1 MNKCSNELINV
12 ISYNLRII
20 HEYFQPKSSR
30 KIVTF
35 SLGREN
41 NIISIS
47 EMSIARSGQGLI
59 FFFLQLLFLF
69 LWETL
74 PLDNVGTRLHG
85 YKVKVCSLGWEK
97 PRWRPRTP

>member
-20 HEYFQPKSSR
+20 QEYFQPKSSR
-30 KIVTF
+30 KIVIF

-47 EMSIARSGQGLI
+47 
-59 FFFLQLLFLF
+59 
-69 LWETL
+69 
-74 PLDNVGTRLHG
+74 
-85 YKVKVCSLGWEK
+85 
-97 PRWRPRTP
+97 